1 MANNFA
7 EAFLGARNAAMDRR
21 RQQEQDA
28 QAQRVNDFNFQQ
40 AQQEAAQAQQD
51 RSQNQ
56 LLSMARGWKTLPQ
69 QNRQA
74 YYERFI
80 KPAISQQFGDPG
92 PYDEQAIDG
101 IANQILAAYTPV
113 TSGSELAPRVVGD
126 ALVDPTGKVLY
137 QAPQQQEYQWSDR
150 AGAWIPKPGAM
161 PGGVPT
167 TNPITGTDF
176 GIKETNDYV
185 QKILGRVGQI
195 DPNATPE
202 QQAETILPY
211 LIQQESGGDP
221 NAVSPKGAQGL
232 TQVMPATGR
241 DPGFGVAPLRDNTP
255 QENVRFGRDYLTAM
269 LRRYPGRPDLALAA
283 YNAGPGVADRFAS
296 STAQAGGLRAIPVA
310 GITPKDDTPDETFSQ
325 PQPVTYPDGSVRL
338 VQFGNRGSRRE
349 VEGVAPPPT
358 DRDAKPPTEG
368 ERKAATLLQRLNF
381 SLGQLEAAV
390 NESPAAASP
399 SIAAEAARRLP
410 FVGEAAGNAITPAE
424 RQRVEAAQLD
434 ILDAALTLGTGAAY
448 TREQL
453 EGYRRSYFPQIGDSE
468 ATIRD
473 KAARLQNV
481 VESAR
486 IAAGRAAPGGAPAA
500 SSSVGGWKI
509 ERVD

>member
-7 EAFLGARNAAMDRR
+7 EAFLGARNAAQDRI
-21 RQQEQDA
+21 RQQQQDA
-28 QAQRVNDFNFQQ
+28 QANQMRQFEMQQ
-40 AQQEAAQAQQD
+40 AQTEATNAAQD

-56 LLSMARGWKTLPQ
+56 LLSMARGWKTIQP

-80 KPAISQQFGDPG
+80 KPAITQQFGDPG
-92 PYDEQAIDG
+92 PYDENAINGVAD
-101 IANQILAAYTPV
+101 QIIAAYTPV
-113 TSGSELAPRVVGD
+113 GGSELAPRVVGD
-126 ALVDPTGKVLY
+126 ALVDPTGRVLY

-161 PGGVPT
+161 PQGIPNSLPGEDGSTIQATQYRGAGGQPVNIGNDLPADLREQLLR
-167 TNPITGTDF
+167 NPE
-176 GIKETNDYV
+176 GI
-185 QKILGRVGQI
+185 
-195 DPNATPE
+195 
-202 QQAETILPY
+202 
-211 LIQQESGGDP
+211 
-221 NAVSPKGAQGL
+221 
-232 TQVMPATGR
+232 
-241 DPGFGVAPLRDNTP
+241 
-255 QENVRFGRDYLTAM
+255 
-269 LRRYPGRPDLALAA
+269 
-283 YNAGPGVADRFAS
+283 
-296 STAQAGGLRAIPVA
+296 AQAGSVPQWQRGPGLQAIPVA
-310 GITPKDDTPDETFSQ
+310 GISPKDDGPEETFSQ

-381 SLGQLEAAV
+381 SLSQLEGAV
-390 NESPAAASP
+390 RESPDAASP
-399 SIAAEAARRLP
+399 SLAAEAARRLP
-410 FVGEAAGNAITPAE
+410 FVGEAAANTITPAN

-448 TREQL
+448 TKEQL
-453 EGYRRSYFPQIGDSE
+453 EGYRRSYFPQIGDSD

-473 KAARLQNV
+473 KAARLNNV
-481 VESAR
+481 IEAAR
-486 IAAGRAAPGGAPAA
+486 IAAGRAAPATSAPA
-500 SSSVGGWKI
+500 STGGWKI